1 MQRNNTPVLL
11 ITIVLGVLAL
21 GATLYLMMGRS
32 AGPGPGPSPE
42 AAAPTPVPAARW
54 VAINDIP
61 PRTTVDSTMLRRVT
75 EAGAAP
81 ADAIT
86 SFDQLRGQI
95 TKERIRRGETVLLS
109 SFNPSLQRKVPANI
123 EIPTG
128 YRAVAI
134 WVDPAQTAAGL
145 VDVGDRVDVIAN
157 HKLQYD
163 KAPRQFIIGA
173 QQFTA
178 ARTIAQNLLV
188 LGVDESIKAPAPTP
202 TPVPG
207 AAAEAPGPPPPPTPV
222 PVAGSNTRIR
232 VLLAAPPE
240 IASRLVA
247 ANDQGVL
254 HVTIRNPNDGDQAPL
269 PETREYPSRLFTA
282 APDKTTT
289 SVAKSV
295 TDTYKSFTKEM
306 SDTYKQSLGVGS
318 NQPNMPPVQPVQPT
332 TGTDTSIPVP
342 DEKEITVVRG
352 TEKTRVLVPRR

>member
-21 GATLYLMMGRS
+21 GATLYMMMGRS

-42 AAAPTPVPAARW
+42 AAVPTPTPAARW

-61 PRTTVDSTMLRRVT
+61 PRTSVDTTMLRRVT
-75 EAGAAP
+75 ASGAVP
-81 ADAIT
+81 ADAIS

-109 SFNPSLQRKVPANI
+109 SFNPTLSRRVPANI

-134 WVDPAQTAAGL
+134 WVDPSQTAAGL
-145 VDVGDRVDVIAN
+145 VDAGDRVDVVAT

-163 KAPRQFIIGA
+163 KGPRQYIIGA

-207 AAAEAPGPPPPPTPV
+207 APAEAPGPAPAPTPV
-222 PVAGSNTRIR
+222 PAPGSRVR

-240 IASRLVA
+240 VASRLVA
-247 ANDQGVL
+247 ANDQGTL

-269 PETREYPSRLFTA
+269 PETREYPSRVYTA
-282 APDKTTT
+282 PADKTTT
-289 SVAKSV
+289 NVAKSV

-306 SDTYKQSLGVGS
+306 SDTYKQSLGMGG